1 MEQEKENILL
11 CSICEGSAIKK
22 HLVGQDHNA
31 TREFFSIVECETC
44 GYRFTSPRPKE
55 KFIGK
60 YYQSKN
66 YISHNATKKG
76 LINKIYHIVRKYQFY
91 KKNQLIEKYSKT
103 DGKKILDVG
112 CGTGDFLS
120 YMRHKKWEIDGIE
133 KDEGAKKIAIEKNNI
148 KISSNLLSLKGKNMF
163 DVVTMWHVLEHVY
176 DIQAYIENIY
186 KILKEGGVIIIAV
199 PNCNSYDAQKYKENW
214 VAYDLPIHVSHFRR
228 ADIKNI
234 ANKNNLKL
242 KHIEPMF
249 FDAYYISMLSS
260 KKKGENLIKGIW
272 NGFRSNIKAKKE
284 KEHSSLMYFLYK

>member
-11 CSICEGSAIKK
+11 CGICKGNAIKK
-22 HLVGQDHNA
+22 HIEGKDHNA
-31 TREFFSIVECETC
+31 TEEIFSVVECEDC

-66 YISHNATKKG
+66 YISHNSTKKG

-91 KKNQLIEKYSKT
+91 NKSLLIKRYSRT
-103 DGKKILDVG
+103 GGKKILDIG

-120 YMRHKKWEIDGIE
+120 YMQNKKWEIDGIE
-133 KDEGAKKIAIEKNNI
+133 KNEGARKIAIRKNNI
-148 KISSNLLSLKGKNMF
+148 KINSDLLSLKEKNKY

-176 DIQAYIENIY
+176 YPQTYIKKIY
-186 KILKEGGVIIIAV
+186 KILKKDGVIIIAV
-199 PNCNSYDAQKYKENW
+199 PNCNSYDAKKYEENW
-214 VAYDLPIHVSHFRR
+214 VAYDLPIHVSHFRKK
-228 ADIKNI
+228 DIHNI

-242 KHIEPMF
+242 KHVEPMF

-260 KKKGENLIKGIW
+260 KKKGENVIKGIW
-272 NGFRSNIKAKKE
+272 NGFKSNIKAKKE
-284 KEHSSLMYFLYK
+284 KEYSSLMYFLYK